1 MFCNIFCRSNEVFEV
16 AEHSAA
22 LTPAGDWALQEER
35 DRKVLIAPVSLWC
48 GNNQTLI
55 WTFGVSWL
63 CQMEVA
69 HQVQLPAEH
78 PELALCALC
87 LGEQS
92 CCSSSWPNLGALCV
106 AKSISVTLADG
117 TGTSNT
123 KAAEGA
129 ALLLL
134 GKINRDSKAASD
146 WAHTG
151 RRSLK
156 LQRVHILWFHIFTSL
171 PALSSWHWQT
181 NEDLGLE
188 AKIS

>member
-1 MFCNIFCRSNEVFEV
+1 M
-16 AEHSAA
+16 
-22 LTPAGDWALQEER
+22 
-35 DRKVLIAPVSLWC
+35 
-48 GNNQTLI
+48 

-63 CQMEVA
+63 CQVEVA
-69 HQVQLPAEH
+69 DQVQIPPEH
-78 PELALCALC
+78 PELALCVLC

-106 AKSISVTLADG
+106 AESISVTLLDG

-146 WAHTG
+146 
-151 RRSLK
+151 
-156 LQRVHILWFHIFTSL
+156 
-171 PALSSWHWQT
+171 
-181 NEDLGLE
+181 
-188 AKIS
+188 